1 MGSLRFGTLMVVD
14 DMHKG
19 GLFTFPYV
27 LIGQLPTPES
37 RQYKKF
43 CSGSHFTGWV
53 KLPFPHLKGLS
64 PWANIF
70 KRFYLLTSL

>member
-37 RQYKKF
+37 RQYKNF
-43 CSGSHFTGWV
+43 APAPISRV
-53 KLPFPHLKGLS
+53 GLS
-64 PWANIF
+64 CHSPTL
-70 KRFYLLTSL
+70 RG